1 MANIDK
7 KEENK
12 QLKKQLKQA
21 QRKIERLLSENE
33 SLKAKNKILS
43 TETAEIDSLITN
55 REGTGNHGATI
66 PRYRHGEIAVR
77 YAVMLYAY
85 AGISS
90 HQVPKA
96 MQLAGLLWNGITDS
110 IPSHVTVLEWVE
122 KCGLSLTKGCMKKKT
137 AEEAYS
143 IIFDNSITICG
154 QDLHLQLRT
163 SSRHPGHSLRQ
174 TDVNVVRMKSGKNW
188 DAEKI
193 RMQLE
198 QTIKEEGHNP
208 EYVVSDNGNIMC
220 KAASELGLKHHKDIS
235 HSFGI
240 FLENVYSKDPDF
252 CSFIAKKGYARK
264 FSHTPMACLMP
275 PKRREFARFMNVF
288 ETVHWAKAVIEN
300 EHLLSSREKYML
312 GFVKTHA
319 SLVEE
324 LNDVMAGYEYMEQ
337 LCKDEGLSHKTARMC
352 RDYVARNFM
361 TKGDRMRMLG
371 DMIISYFNREETLQE
386 DDEPHNICSDII
398 ESTFGYFKDRMSPN
412 KNNGYTPLVLLI
424 PLRLQLST
432 IEDCKKFNART
443 TIGKTKMEDI
453 KKWRADNL
461 LPNPS
466 IKRMNVLK
474 KVS

>member
-1 MANIDK
+1 
-7 KEENK
+7 
-12 QLKKQLKQA
+12 
-21 QRKIERLLSENE
+21 
-33 SLKAKNKILS
+33 
-43 TETAEIDSLITN
+43 
-55 REGTGNHGATI
+55 
-66 PRYRHGEIAVR
+66 
-77 YAVMLYAY
+77 MLYAF

-90 HQVPKA
+90 HQVPKV
-96 MQLAGLLWNGITDS
+96 MQLAGLLWKGITDS

-122 KCGLSLTKGCMKKKT
+122 KCGLSLTRGCMKKKT

-143 IIFDNSITICG
+143 VIFDNSITVCG
-154 QDLHLQLRT
+154 QGLHLELRVP
-163 SSRHPGHSLRQ
+163 SGHPGHSLGQ
-174 TDVNVVRMKSGKNW
+174 SDVRVMRMKAGKEWNTGMIK
-188 DAEKI
+188 D
-193 RMQLE
+193 QLE
-198 QTIKEEGHNP
+198 HTIEEEGRKP
-208 EYVVSDNGNIMC
+208 DYVVSDNGNIMC
-220 KAASELGLKHHKDIS
+220 KAACELGLKHHKDIS
-235 HSFGI
+235 HSFGM
-240 FLENVYSKDPDF
+240 FLENVYAKDPEF
-252 CSFIAKKGYARK
+252 CDFIAKKGYARK

-288 ETVHWAKAVIEN
+288 ETVHWAKAAIEN
-300 EHLLSSREKYML
+300 EHLLGSREKDML

-324 LNDVMAGYEYMEQ
+324 LDDVMTGYEYMER
-337 LCKDEGLSHKTARMC
+337 LCKDEGLSHKTARAC

-361 TKGDRMRMLG
+361 TKGDRVRKLG
-371 DMIISYFNREETLQE
+371 EMITGYFNREEALLQ
-386 DDEPHNICSDII
+386 DDGPHNICSDII

-432 IEDCKKFNART
+432 IEDCKNFNAKT
-443 TIGKTKMEDI
+443 VIGNTKMEDI

>member
-1 MANIDK
+1 
-7 KEENK
+7 
-12 QLKKQLKQA
+12 
-21 QRKIERLLSENE
+21 
-33 SLKAKNKILS
+33 
-43 TETAEIDSLITN
+43 
-55 REGTGNHGATI
+55 
-66 PRYRHGEIAVR
+66 
-77 YAVMLYAY
+77 MLYVY

-96 MQLAGLLWNGITDS
+96 MQLAALLWNGITDD

-122 KCGLSLTKGCMKKKT
+122 KCGLSLTKGCMKGKD

-143 IIFDNSITICG
+143 LIFDNSITVCG
-154 QDLHLQLRT
+154 QDLHLELKA
-163 SSRHPGHSLRQ
+163 SVGHPGHSLKQ
-174 TDVNVVRMKSGKNW
+174 ADVSVVRMKAGKGW
-188 DAEKI
+188 DTGMIKT
-193 RMQLE
+193 QLE
-198 QTIKEEGHNP
+198 QTIKEEGRTP

-220 KAASELGLKHHKDIS
+220 KAACELGLKHHKDIS

-240 FLENVYSKDPDF
+240 FLENVYSKDPEFSD
-252 CSFIAKKGYARK
+252 FIAKKGYARK

-275 PKRREFARFMNVF
+275 PKRREYARFMNVF

-300 EHLLSSREKYML
+300 EHLLSSREKYLL

-324 LNDVMAGYEYMEQ
+324 LNDVMVGYEYMEQ

-352 RDYVARNFM
+352 RDYVVKNFM
-361 TKGDRMRMLG
+361 TKGDRVRRLG
-371 DMIISYFNREETLQE
+371 EMIVGYFNREETLLE
-386 DDEPHNICSDII
+386 DNEPHNICSDII
-398 ESTFGYFKDRMSPN
+398 ESTFGYFKERISPN

-432 IEDCKKFNART
+432 IEDCKSFNART
-443 TIGKTKMEDI
+443 AIGKTKMEDI

>member
-1 MANIDK
+1 
-7 KEENK
+7 
-12 QLKKQLKQA
+12 
-21 QRKIERLLSENE
+21 
-33 SLKAKNKILS
+33 
-43 TETAEIDSLITN
+43 
-55 REGTGNHGATI
+55 
-66 PRYRHGEIAVR
+66 
-77 YAVMLYAY
+77 MLYAY

-96 MQLAGLLWNGITDS
+96 MQLAALLWNGITDD

-143 IIFDNSITICG
+143 LIFDNSITVCG
-154 QDLHLQLRT
+154 QDLHLELRA
-163 SSRHPGHSLRQ
+163 SVEHPGHSLTQ
-174 TDVNVVRMKSGKNW
+174 ADVEVVRMKTGKDW
-188 DAEKI
+188 DTEMIKT
-193 RMQLE
+193 QLE
-198 QTIKEEGHNP
+198 QTVKEEGHNP
-208 EYVVSDNGNIMC
+208 EYVVSDNGLTMC
-220 KAASELGLKHHKDIS
+220 KAARKLGLKHHKDIS
-235 HSFGI
+235 HSFGM
-240 FLENVYSKDPDF
+240 FLENVYSKDPEF
-252 CSFIAKKGYARK
+252 CDFIAKKGYARK

-275 PKRREFARFMNVF
+275 PKRREYARFMNVF

-300 EHLLSSREKYML
+300 EHLLSSREKYLL

-337 LCKDEGLSHKTARMC
+337 LCKEEGLSHKTARMC
-352 RDYVARNFM
+352 REYVVKNFM
-361 TKGDRMRMLG
+361 NKGDRVRKLG
-371 DMIISYFNREETLQE
+371 DMIICYFNREEKLLE
-386 DDEPHNICSDII
+386 DDKPHNISSDII

-424 PLRLQLST
+424 PLRLRLST
-432 IEDCKKFNART
+432 IEDCKSFNART
-443 TIGKTKMEDI
+443 AIGKTKMEDI
-453 KKWRADNL
+453 KKWRVNNL